1 MERIVG
7 VLTLKA
13 ATYREIA
20 EDPNAT
26 RSAGIIVAVVAL
38 LTGFVGGLVRPNP
51 QNPQVLLPPDFVVAT
66 SSAILTILI
75 ALIAWF
81 VSAWVLAFVS
91 RWFGGRTNTKEMLRV
106 TGYVDTFGVVVMVAL
121 LALLS
126 PIFVVVV
133 QVITVVASILRMIGY
148 IVGIREAAEFST
160 GNSIITAIFAV
171 IVGFVI
177 RVAGT
182 VVIEGVTN
190 IVGAATGTGR

>member
-1 MERIVG
+1 MERIAG
-7 VLTLKA
+7 VLALKA

-26 RSAGIIVAVVAL
+26 RPAGIIVAVVAL
-38 LTGFVGGLVRPNP
+38 LTGFVSGLVRPDP
-51 QNPQVLLPPDFVVAT
+51 QNPQVLLPPDFVVAI
-66 SSAILTILI
+66 SSAVLTI
-75 ALIAWF
+75 IAWF

-106 TGYVDTFGVVVMVAL
+106 TGYVDIFGVVVIAAL

-126 PIFVVVV
+126 PIFIVVV
-133 QVITVVASILRMIGY
+133 QVIAVIASILRMIGY

-160 GNSIITAIFAV
+160 GNAIITAIFAV
-171 IVGFVI
+171 IVGYVI

-182 VVIEGVTN
+182 IVIESVMN

>member
-171 IVGFVI
+171 IVGFLI

>member
-106 TGYVDTFGVVVMVAL
+106 TGYVDAFGVVVMVAL

>member
-106 TGYVDTFGVVVMVAL
+106 TGYVDAFGVVVMVAL
-121 LALLS
+121 LALVS